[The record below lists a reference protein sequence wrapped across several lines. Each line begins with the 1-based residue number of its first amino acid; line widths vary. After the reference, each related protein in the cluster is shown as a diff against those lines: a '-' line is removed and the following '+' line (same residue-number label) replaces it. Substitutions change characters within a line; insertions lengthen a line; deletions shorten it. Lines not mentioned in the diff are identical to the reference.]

1 MNSDYSF
8 YIPRIHRSTG
18 ETGVQIAF
26 RVNGIGDVRRVDFVP
41 IDGNEHF
48 QQAFVH
54 MDTIYDTPIGI
65 DCIRNV
71 FQDNYS
77 IRIYPYAVHPEKFWI
92 LTKNHKP
99 VSETNLNI
107 HQLAEALSKIN
118 NTLLAQDKVIK
129 DLQAQL
135 QAFQLE
141 KLHSISRALE
151 QDFLSLEDHEVFTP
165 PHTPPLLSIQEI
177 TDVFEDFMDI
187 DVVPDDDDVVPDDV
201 VAIVSD
207 DENED

>member
-8 YIPRIHRSTG
+8 YIPRIHRSSG
-18 ETGVQIAF
+18 ETFVQIAF

-54 MDTIYDTPIGI
+54 MDTIYDTPIGV

-71 FQDNYS
+71 FQDNSS
-77 IRIYPYAVHPEKFWI
+77 IRIYPYVVHPQKFWI

-99 VSETNLNI
+99 VTETNMNI
-107 HQLAEALSKIN
+107 HQLAESLSKLHE
-118 NTLLAQDKVIK
+118 TVAEQDKVIK

-135 QAFQLE
+135 QSFQLE
-141 KLHSISRALE
+141 RLNSIRRTLE
-151 QDFLSLEDHEVFTP
+151 EDFTLEDGEAFTPPHTP

-177 TDVFEDFMDI
+177 TDVFEDFMEI
-187 DVVPDDDDVVPDDV
+187 DDDDDNDNVA
-201 VAIVSD
+201 AIVSD